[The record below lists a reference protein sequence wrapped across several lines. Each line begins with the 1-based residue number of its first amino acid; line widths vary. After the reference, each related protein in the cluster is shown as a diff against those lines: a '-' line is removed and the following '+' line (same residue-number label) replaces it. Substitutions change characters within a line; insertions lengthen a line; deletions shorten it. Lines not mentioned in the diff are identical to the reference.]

1 MRLENITEFTSSFIE
16 LMHFPSPDSVGV
28 WSLRPGVQTQHECGR
43 SQGHCACLG
52 QLQLLQRQSQVC
64 SVCTTTRPCHEVQ
77 FKSQTVGA
85 GFQTVCELFI
95 CQVYCQ
101 TLIPFLKTRGV
112 FVSLLLGGN
121 TCCYISLQGSRPDSS
136 PQLLILALVLTCL
149 RVFRREGELSLV
161 GRTLTVRSNHF
172 LISFPSL
179 VTHSFVRLLK
189 LSALLF

>member
-1 MRLENITEFTSSFIE
+1 M
-16 LMHFPSPDSVGV
+16 
-28 WSLRPGVQTQHECGR
+28 QTQHECGR

-112 FVSLLLGGN
+112 FVSLLPGGN
-121 TCCYISLQGSRPDSS
+121 TCCYISLQGSGPDSS
-136 PQLLILALVLTCL
+136 PQLLILAL
-149 RVFRREGELSLV
+149 SLHV
-161 GRTLTVRSNHF
+161 SKSSEEKVNYLWWAE
-172 LISFPSL
+172 
-179 VTHSFVRLLK
+179 HS
-189 LSALLF
+189 LSAPTTSLFSFLHWSLIHSSVC